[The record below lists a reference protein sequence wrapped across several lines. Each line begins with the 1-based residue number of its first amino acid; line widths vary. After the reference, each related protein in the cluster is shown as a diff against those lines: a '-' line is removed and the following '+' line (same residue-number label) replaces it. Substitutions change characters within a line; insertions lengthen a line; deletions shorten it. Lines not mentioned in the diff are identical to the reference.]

1 MMTPLEKAQYD
12 LVHEYPGG
20 AVKLA
25 NVAGMHAGTLA
36 NKVNPGM
43 LGHKL
48 SVAEAITLQTIS
60 RDYRILYAEA
70 SALNH
75 TCVRLA
81 DWSGVSDVELLEAYS
96 KVHKEIGDLAQK
108 ISEAFA
114 DRRITRKEFIG
125 ITKEMDEAVRAM
137 FELRARLEAL
147 IHE

>member
-1 MMTPLEKAQYD
+1 MMTPLEKAEYD
-12 LVHEYPGG
+12 LVHEHPGG

-25 NVAGMHAGTLA
+25 NVAGMNAGTLA

-43 LGHKL
+43 PGHHL
-48 SVAEAITLQTIS
+48 SVAEAVRLQTI
-60 RDYRILYAEA
+60 RKVYYILYAEA

-75 TCVRLA
+75 TCIQLA
-81 DWSGVSDVELLEAYS
+81 DWSGVSDVELLDAYS
-96 KVHKEIGDLAQK
+96 RVHQEIGQLAHE
-108 ISEAFA
+108 ISEAFK
-114 DRRITRKEFIG
+114 DRRITRKEFLA